1 MRLPPMP
8 FIAAA
13 LLFVLARTASTEDA
27 PAPASPNSPSLTAP
41 AAPSGSVELPSW
53 MTGDVV
59 KAAVAINMTD
69 NQKHDFNEAV
79 SDFVSDH
86 FAMIQKE
93 AKREAPDLEQ
103 RVHSRDSSLAR
114 QMDDRVQKILTT
126 DQWPAYQNYRKVL
139 QKELKTAPLPQ
150 QTGHTRA
157 QPGVGGGR
165 G

>member
-1 MRLPPMP
+1 MHVSSFRVAALAFMLTASC
-8 FIAAA
+8 IAAA
-13 LLFVLARTASTEDA
+13 EDA
-27 PAPASPNSPSLTAP
+27 PTTSPG
-41 AAPSGSVELPSW
+41 AAPPPVQLPSW
-53 MTGDVV
+53 MSGDVV

-69 NQKHDFNEAV
+69 AQKHDFNEAV
-79 SDFVSDH
+79 GDYVTDH

-103 RVHSRDSSLAR
+103 RVRSRDGSLLR
-114 QMDDRVQKILTT
+114 KLDDRLRKILTT
-126 DQWPAYQNYRKVL
+126 EQWPAYEDYRKVL

-150 QTGHTRA
+150 QSGGTRA